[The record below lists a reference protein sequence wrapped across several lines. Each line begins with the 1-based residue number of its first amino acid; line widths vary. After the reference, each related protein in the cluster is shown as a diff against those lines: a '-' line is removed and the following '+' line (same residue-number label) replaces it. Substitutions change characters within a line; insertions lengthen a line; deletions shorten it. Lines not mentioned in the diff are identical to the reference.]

1 MGEVYRALDTR
12 LDREVAIKVLP
23 ADRTASETQRWQF
36 VQEARAASALNHPHI
51 ITIHEIES
59 VDGVDFMV
67 MECLPGTTLDALISR
82 NGMAVHEVLRVA
94 IPIADALAAAHE
106 HGIVHSDLKPA
117 NVIVSRQ
124 GHVKVLDF
132 GLARFVADGKGD
144 EGPRTVTMPDG
155 DQQVTAGTPP
165 YMSPEQ
171 ASGRELDARS
181 DIFSFGAVL
190 YEMTTG
196 RRAFGRESLAE
207 TLAAVLKDDPRPP
220 HELTPGLPDSLE
232 GIILRCLKKD
242 PARRFQHA
250 SDIKVQLE
258 EVRSELGGEGTAS
271 ERRPR
276 YARMVLAS
284 IALFALVSAAAVVR
298 SRSRG
303 SVVPPP
309 TVQQLTSER
318 WAGAGSFSPDGSQIA
333 YASAGDDGVNW
344 DIRLKIVGETVA
356 RRLTTDPAGEGYPS
370 WSPDGTQIAF
380 LRFYSGTTRWPSR
393 FATGPVHVVS
403 PLGGPARQVSDFPA
417 TLQLSWSPDGRW
429 LAASKAQ
436 SGNEPPG
443 GIYLLSVATGEAR
456 AVTFP
461 PSHSY
466 DLSPAFSPDGRE
478 LAYAACRGAVATP
491 TCELRVLQ
499 LDAEG
504 RPLAPARILPGERT
518 GVPPA
523 LTWARD
529 GRSMVYAAGSLWRVR
544 TDGTSPPEPVPL
556 AGHAAS
562 PCVSASG
569 SRLAFVNPAVNGDI
583 YRVGENGASRPLVR
597 SSAFDMQPQ
606 YSPDGH
612 RIALSS
618 AGAGAAVV
626 EVWLADADGSNL
638 TRLTRGPGR
647 FQGYPDGR
655 RMDRRSSSNRKTR
668 REQPTY
674 GRSRRRAR
682 ACGKSRATPRRRFFR
697 ASRATDASSTFRR
710 TVPAATRSG
719 AWG

>member
-36 VQEARAASALNHPHI
+36 IQEARAASALNHPHI

-356 RRLTTDPAGEGYPS
+356 RRLTTDPAGEGYPV
-370 WSPDGTQIAF
+370 
-380 LRFYSGTTRWPSR
+380 LVTRWHTDRLPAVLLRDHEVAVSLCDRYGPRRFTARWHGPPGVGFSR
-393 FATGPVHVVS
+393 DASTVLVARWSLACRVEGSIRQRAARRHLS
-403 PLGGPARQVSDFPA
+403 PLG
-417 TLQLSWSPDGRW
+417 
-429 LAASKAQ
+429 
-436 SGNEPPG
+436 
-443 GIYLLSVATGEAR
+443 
-456 AVTFP
+456 
-461 PSHSY
+461 
-466 DLSPAFSPDGRE
+466 
-478 LAYAACRGAVATP
+478 
-491 TCELRVLQ
+491 
-499 LDAEG
+499 
-504 RPLAPARILPGERT
+504 
-518 GVPPA
+518 
-523 LTWARD
+523 RD
-529 GRSMVYAAGSLWRVR
+529 R
-544 TDGTSPPEPVPL
+544 
-556 AGHAAS
+556 
-562 PCVSASG
+562 
-569 SRLAFVNPAVNGDI
+569 
-583 YRVGENGASRPLVR
+583 
-597 SSAFDMQPQ
+597 
-606 YSPDGH
+606 
-612 RIALSS
+612 
-618 AGAGAAVV
+618 
-626 EVWLADADGSNL
+626 
-638 TRLTRGPGR
+638 RGPRGH
-647 FQGYPDGR
+647 F
-655 RMDRRSSSNRKTR
+655 SSFAHLSFVAGVLAR
-668 REQPTY
+668 RERA
-674 GRSRRRAR
+674 GLRGVSRRRGDPVVSAPCPTAR
-682 ACGKSRATPRRRFFR
+682 CRRSPLGVRSDPAGRADGR
-697 ASRATDASSTFRR
+697 A
-710 TVPAATRSG
+710 G
-719 AWG
+719 AHVGA